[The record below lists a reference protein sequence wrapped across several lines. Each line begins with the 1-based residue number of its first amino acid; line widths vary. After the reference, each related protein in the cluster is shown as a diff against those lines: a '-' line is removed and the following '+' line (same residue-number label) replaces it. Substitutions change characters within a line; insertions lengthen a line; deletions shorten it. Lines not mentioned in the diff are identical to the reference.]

1 MREIIMTISERI
13 FDFMEKRGM
22 SQIEFSEK
30 TGIPQSTISD
40 WKRKKTNPTAEKLTV
55 ICSVLDITPNELLLE
70 EVAPYK
76 NDTTEYLIVTR
87 GTERYELLAEFDK
100 MGKKEKERLLG
111 YMAALTSVNEASFV

>member
-70 EVAPYK
+70 EVVPYK

-111 YMAALTSVNEASFV
+111 YMAALTCVNEDGFV